1 MVNVV
6 DPKLIRRIVIVS
18 FILSLVQEME
28 AMVSRLVDQDVG
40 NRASE
45 EEIVSGSEGPNISKR
60 VQMVTAISRPT
71 TAQMVLGQEALYLPD
86 DHPLLRQIQ
95 SSVAIQG
102 RVLANSDGP
111 ALTRLEL
118 TIHMADDEA
127 NTLVSSLMSDRADSP
142 ILEGVLSP
150 MVLPGA

>member
-1 MVNVV
+1 
-6 DPKLIRRIVIVS
+6 
-18 FILSLVQEME
+18 
-28 AMVSRLVDQDVG
+28 MVSRLVDEDAG
-40 NRASE
+40 NRTSA
-45 EEIVSGSEGPNISKR
+45 EEIVSGSEGPDISER
-60 VQMVTAISRPT
+60 VQTATAISRPT
-71 TAQMVLGQEALYLPD
+71 TAQMVLGREALYLPD

-127 NTLVSSLMSDRADSP
+127 NALVSSLMSDRADYP
-142 ILEGVLSP
+142 ILEGVLSL

>member
-1 MVNVV
+1 M
-6 DPKLIRRIVIVS
+6 
-18 FILSLVQEME
+18 
-28 AMVSRLVDQDVG
+28 
-40 NRASE
+40 
-45 EEIVSGSEGPNISKR
+45 SGSEGPAVSER
-60 VQMVTAISRPT
+60 VQMATEISRLT
-71 TAQMVLGQEALYLPD
+71 TAQMFLSRKALYLPD
-86 DHPLLRQIQ
+86 NHSLLRQIQ

-111 ALTRLEL
+111 TLTRLEL

-142 ILEGVLSP
+142 ILEGVSSS

>member
-1 MVNVV
+1 MATE
-6 DPKLIRRIVIVS
+6 I
-18 FILSLVQEME
+18 
-28 AMVSRLVDQDVG
+28 SRL
-40 NRASE
+40 
-45 EEIVSGSEGPNISKR
+45 
-60 VQMVTAISRPT
+60 T
-71 TAQMVLGQEALYLPD
+71 TAQMVLGREALYLPN

-127 NTLVSSLMSDRADSP
+127 NALVSSLMSDWVDSL
-142 ILEGVLSP
+142 ILEGVLSL